1 MVLSWLP
8 TIFQSHGESSS
19 TAGLLLGVSLL
30 AGLPGALLIPGM
42 ATRAKDQRGLA
53 FVFGLFPLAGMLG
66 LLIAPV
72 SVPVLWVVLIGIG
85 QQALFPLA
93 LTLVVLRSRSV
104 SETASL
110 STLMQSGGYLLAAA
124 GPIAAGALHDATDS
138 WRPTLVVLIALG
150 VLQIAFGLAAG
161 RARYLTAPMNGVQ
174 VGQPPAVDVG

>member
-1 MVLSWLP
+1 MLSWLP

-30 AGLPGALLIPGM
+30 AGLPGALLLPGM

-53 FVFGLFPLAGMLG
+53 FGFGLFPLAGMLG

-93 LTLVVLRSRSV
+93 LTSWCC
-104 SETASL
+104 
-110 STLMQSGGYLLAAA
+110 AAA
-124 GPIAAGALHDATDS
+124 ACPR
-138 WRPTLVVLIALG
+138 RPAC
-150 VLQIAFGLAAG
+150 
-161 RARYLTAPMNGVQ
+161 RR
-174 VGQPPAVDVG
+174 